1 MEKLKIGI
9 IGCGGIANGKHMPTL
24 AKMKDVEMVAFCD
37 IVRERAEAAAKK
49 YGTPDAKVYTDYKEL
64 LADESINNVRVLT
77 QNRCHCEI
85 TCAALEAGKHVL
97 VEKPMC
103 ITPEEAK
110 LMLDARDRSGKLL
123 AVGYQFKFSNE
134 AMYARA
140 ETEAG
145 NFGEIYFGKCRSLRR
160 RGVPTW
166 GVFTQK
172 EEQGAGPLFD
182 IGTHAL
188 DMMLY
193 VMDNY
198 EPKMVVG
205 AMHDKMKDEPRC
217 ANPFGE
223 WDVDKF
229 NVETSAFGFI
239 TMKNGATVIL
249 ECSWLLNTL
258 EGTGPKFLLAGS
270 KAGADT
276 FTGKLLI
283 NTVKHNRQ
291 TVEEPDFKAGGVSF
305 FDGTAANMNDLEQ
318 RNFID
323 AILGK
328 AELVNTADRAAV
340 VTNILA
346 AIKESAESG
355 KPVYFD

>member
-1 MEKLKIGI
+1 MQKHRIGI
-9 IGCGGIANGKHMPTL
+9 IGCGGIANGKHMPSIKKL
-24 AKMKDVEMVAFCD
+24 GDCEMVAFCD
-37 IVRERAEAAAKK
+37 LIEERAKKAAKDF
-49 YGTPDAKVYTDYKEL
+49 GTSDAKVYTDYREL
-64 LADESINNVRVLT
+64 LADSTIDSVRVLT

-85 TCAALEAGKHVL
+85 TVAALEAGKHVL

-103 ITPEEAK
+103 ITPREAK

-134 AMYARA
+134 AQYVRA

-198 EPKMVVG
+198 EPRMVVG
-205 AMHDKMKDEPRC
+205 SMYDKMKDEPRC

-229 NVETSAFGFI
+229 DVETSAFAFI
-239 TMKNGATVIL
+239 TMKNGATIIL

-258 EGTGPKFLLAGS
+258 EGYGPKFLLAGT

-276 FTGKLLI
+276 FTGKLLV

-291 TVEEPDFKAGGVSF
+291 TVEEPDFKAGGIAFYDGVSV
-305 FDGTAANMNDLEQ
+305 DQNYLEQ

-323 AILGK
+323 AVLGK

-346 AIKESAESG
+346 AIKESSESG